1 MFFGNFFS
9 PCFYLRA
16 FDFLGSV
23 SFRHDK
29 GISAY
34 SEVYS
39 LCILCVVRVMSEMKV
54 QLKGSLVSVGRDDRV
69 FHRFYVRIRMFVF
82 TS

>member
-23 SFRHDK
+23 SFRHGK